1 MDSKI
6 LLNGTHLSET
16 SKNEIARILGK
27 LLRHTGIIRV
37 RLDLHETAFRAGKRH
52 HTVKGVVERP
62 GADLVASI
70 DTENLFKGVHRLTD
84 ILERSLTEFTRS
96 EAGNRRHPHAIEIPA
111 DIPKVA

>member
-27 LLRHTGIIRV
+27 LLRHAGIIRV
-37 RLDLHETAFRAGKRH
+37 RLDLHETAFYAGKRL
-52 HTVKGVVERP
+52 HTVRGVVERP
-62 GADLVASI
+62 GADIVAS
-70 DTENLFKGVHRLTD
+70 TESDNLFKGIHHLAD

-96 EAGNRRHPHAIEIPA
+96 EARKRRHPHSIELPA
-111 DIPKVA
+111 GLPKVA

>member
-16 SKNEIARILGK
+16 SKNEIARTLSK

-37 RLDLHETAFRAGKRH
+37 RLDLHETAFRAGKRF

-70 DTENLFKGVHRLTD
+70 ESDNLFKGVHRLAD
-84 ILERSLTEFTRS
+84 ILERSLSEFTRT
-96 EAGNRRHPHAIEIPA
+96 EACKRRHPHAVELA
-111 DIPKVA
+111 AAIPKVA